1 MQVFIQKTNT
11 SVEHESNGS
20 VRELLI
26 SLSIN
31 PEFVI
36 VAKDGVLVTLD
47 DSVEG
52 AERIDILSVVSGG

>member
-11 SVEHESNGS
+11 MLKHKSSGS
-20 VRELLI
+20 VRELLF
-26 SLSIN
+26 SLTIN

-47 DSVEG
+47 DSLDG
-52 AERIDILSVVSGG
+52 ALRVDILSVVSGG